1 MGNKCLSPCPT
12 PLTDVKSKF
21 RCSYF
26 CCLKGATI
34 NVIHSGITGLG
45 SETDSI
51 DGMEIKDISPVEQKH
66 LKLTEDLSKNG
77 VWWYFYII
85 KTTI

>member
-34 NVIHSGITGLG
+34 NVVHTGAV
-45 SETDSI
+45 EDDYEFDDI
-51 DGMEIKDISPVEQKH
+51 DGKKTDNILLE
-66 LKLTEDLSKNG
+66 KNKE
-77 VWWYFYII
+77 
-85 KTTI
+85 KTTPTALG

>member
-1 MGNKCLSPCPT
+1 MGNKCLSPCPST

-34 NVIHSGITGLG
+34 NVIHTGNANG
-45 SETDSI
+45 TDSETDTV
-51 DGMEIKDISPVEQKH
+51 DGIK
-66 LKLTEDLSKNG
+66 TEDILLEEHNTKSAENTHKNG
-77 VWWYFYII
+77 V
-85 KTTI
+85 

>member
-1 MGNKCLSPCPT
+1 MGNKCLSPCPA

-34 NVIHSGITGLG
+34 NVIHTGVVDDN
-45 SETDSI
+45 SELDDVDGVKTDSI
-51 DGMEIKDISPVEQKH
+51 LWEKRKEKSTLSTLGIDI
-66 LKLTEDLSKNG
+66 LTKNG
-77 VWWYFYII
+77 V
-85 KTTI
+85 